1 MAMAQPTAM
10 SAALPVASWCTAK
23 EQLMPA
29 PFTSLPCSYSRRTDG
44 PMPCQAAEVCQ
55 HDCAPSCCAYLM
67 LHSEER
73 HMLPSHAVMLV
84 FTECWMQ
91 TRQEAH
97 GSGS

>member
-44 PMPCQAAEVCQ
+44 PMPC
-55 HDCAPSCCAYLM
+55 DDSSCKVANVTLCN
-67 LHSEER
+67 
-73 HMLPSHAVMLV
+73 AVSV
-84 FTECWMQ
+84 
-91 TRQEAH
+91 
-97 GSGS
+97 GYSDY